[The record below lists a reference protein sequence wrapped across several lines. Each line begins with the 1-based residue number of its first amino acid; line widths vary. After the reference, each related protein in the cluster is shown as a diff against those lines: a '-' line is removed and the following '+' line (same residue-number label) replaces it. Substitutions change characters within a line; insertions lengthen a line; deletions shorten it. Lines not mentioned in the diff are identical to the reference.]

1 MSMFRRTIPLLR
13 NFPLG
18 RTAGP
23 ALKKVHLPHQLPAEA
38 KAEVI
43 FETTVD
49 PFDPKAHPI
58 YDTHP
63 VPASGT
69 SPVEFGNRIKRKHLD
84 HGAGRNTM
92 SPVLCID
99 LFTMLDTQ
107 PLAKVLQAEI
117 GKGVGQE
124 MVPEQ
129 LQSLAE
135 LWRQLQV
142 QYTWRLNA
150 MGAWRPP
157 FPQLPPSLVTPL

>member
-1 MSMFRRTIPLLR
+1 MLKITRPLFR
-13 NFPLG
+13 NFPLA

-23 ALKKVHLPHQLPAEA
+23 ALKKVHLPHELPSEA

-43 FETTVD
+43 FETTID
-49 PFDPKAHPI
+49 PFDPKTHPI

-63 VPASGT
+63 APGPEPPIV
-69 SPVEFGNRIKRKHLD
+69 FGNKIKRKHQD
-84 HGAGRNTM
+84 EGVGRNTM

-107 PLAKVLQAEI
+107 PLAKALEAEI
-117 GKGVGQE
+117 PQDVL
-124 MVPEQ
+124 PEK
-129 LQSLAE
+129 LQQLAE

-150 MGAWRPP
+150 MGAL
-157 FPQLPPSLVTPL
+157 FSLPP